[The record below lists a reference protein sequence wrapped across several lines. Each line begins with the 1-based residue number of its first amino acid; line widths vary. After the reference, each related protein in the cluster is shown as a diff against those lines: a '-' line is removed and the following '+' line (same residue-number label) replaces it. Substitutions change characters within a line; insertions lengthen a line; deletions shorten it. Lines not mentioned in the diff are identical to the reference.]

1 MALPFFQDS
10 PGVTLSGSA
19 VIKVDYLKL
28 NFITIADMPVPE
40 CDHSSFRAEV
50 FSIFLTL
57 SCIYQPIIYSYC
69 QTVVTHLQ
77 TLLECHQGYPPYS
90 IGSGIFGVEFGSR
103 FVADHPIPLRFIRQ
117 KHIVNLT
124 HCWVKLKNGRPFVII
139 MSIRL
144 LKKQFDPGNPF
155 LNWCPRLVPWIITT
169 AFSSISCKK
178 FWLSKVSMWLPISP
192 NPNLWLYQF
201 LTACPKHSSSSRQ
214 DRKSVV

>member
-1 MALPFFQDS
+1 MNVKIFDYIRKRPENRALFKWLSTQKTALVEFGLLELDLSPYTALLKRQTSFPDFQLPPSKGEEIVFVDGSAFFQDS

-19 VIKVDYLKL
+19 VIKVDYLKR

-90 IGSGIFGVEFGSR
+90 IGSLGYLGS
-103 FVADHPIPLRFIRQ
+103 
-117 KHIVNLT
+117 NLEA
-124 HCWVKLKNGRPFVII
+124 HL
-139 MSIRL
+139 
-144 LKKQFDPGNPF
+144 
-155 LNWCPRLVPWIITT
+155 
-169 AFSSISCKK
+169 
-178 FWLSKVSMWLPISP
+178 
-192 NPNLWLYQF
+192 
-201 LTACPKHSSSSRQ
+201 
-214 DRKSVV
+214 